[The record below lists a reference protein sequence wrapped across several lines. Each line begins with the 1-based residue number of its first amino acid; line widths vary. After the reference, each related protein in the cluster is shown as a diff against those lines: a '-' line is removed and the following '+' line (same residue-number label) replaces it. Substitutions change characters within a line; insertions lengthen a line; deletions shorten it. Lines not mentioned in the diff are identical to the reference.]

1 MQYGTVPHFAKP
13 ISKVVLGI
21 MPLPTDDHPRAF
33 EIMDLYR
40 EMGGNAI
47 DNAKIYGPGR
57 ASLMRAYY
65 EARGEDAL
73 IRIDKGCH
81 HGSQDDAGRRVTREA
96 MAEDI
101 RANLEGQG
109 VSYSD
114 FFVLH
119 RDDPRVP
126 VGDVVQW
133 LNEHKEA
140 GRIRAFGGS
149 NWHHTRIEQ
158 ANEFAEKHGM
168 QGFSLSSPNLSLA
181 TVNEPMWW
189 EAYTVDR
196 EGRDWYERTGF
207 PLFAWSSVSGWFADA
222 TGPNITRV
230 YENQENRERRERARA
245 LGAKKGLT
253 TYQIAL
259 AWTLNQPMNVWALVG
274 PDTAEQM
281 RMNMETVEVKLEPEE
296 LRFLERGTEM

>member
-1 MQYGTVPHFAKP
+1 MQYGTVPHFDKP
-13 ISKVVLGI
+13 ISRVVLGI
-21 MPLPTDDHPRAF
+21 MPLSTDDHSRAF
-33 EIMDLYR
+33 EIMDVYR
-40 EMGGNAI
+40 ELGGNAI

-57 ASLMRAYY
+57 AAMMKAYY

-81 HGSQDDAGRRVTREA
+81 HGSQNDEGRRVTREA
-96 MAEDI
+96 MDEDI

-119 RDDPRVP
+119 RDDPRIP
-126 VGDVVQW
+126 VGDIVQW

-140 GRIRAFGGS
+140 GRIKAFGGS
-149 NWHHTRIEQ
+149 NWHHSRIEA
-158 ANEFAEKHGM
+158 ANEFAEKHDL

-189 EAYTVDR
+189 ECLTVDR
-196 EGRDWYERTGF
+196 EARDWYEGTGF
-207 PLFAWSSVSGWFADA
+207 PLFAWSSVSGWFAEA

-230 YENQENRERRERARA
+230 YDNEENRKRLARA
-245 LGAKKGLT
+245 KEVAAQKGLSA
-253 TYQIAL
+253 YQVAL
-259 AWTLNQPMNVWALVG
+259 AWTLNQPLNVWALVG
-274 PDTAEQM
+274 PDTTEQM
-281 RMNMETVEVKLEPEE
+281 RMNMDVINVKLTSDE
-296 LRFLERGTEM
+296 LRYLELGS